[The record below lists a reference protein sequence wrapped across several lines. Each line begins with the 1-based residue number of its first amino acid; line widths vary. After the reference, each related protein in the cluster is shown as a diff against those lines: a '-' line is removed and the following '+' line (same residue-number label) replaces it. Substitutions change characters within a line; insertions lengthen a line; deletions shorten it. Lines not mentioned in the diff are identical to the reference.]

1 LPTFHQIGSVLSQE
15 QNLEFRA
22 PTRKPPLSTT
32 DESPELLPRRLI
44 FGDLDR
50 SVVRIG
56 RDGTRIAFRAPV
68 DGALGLWV
76 APINDIDN
84 ARPMTAATDR
94 NLGPWI
100 VWMHDDRHLVFF
112 RDQDGDENWRAWRLD
127 LETADVRPLTPG
139 PGVTCFI
146 QQSSRH
152 FPSELL
158 IAHNERDKRYF
169 DIYRVDVASGEST
182 LVQAN
187 EGFEGYF
194 TDQQLLV
201 RYAVRRAED
210 GDVEYMQRGTGGGWD
225 LFTRIGADDGM
236 ATRAIEISDDGREL
250 YWLDSRGRDTA
261 AVVAED
267 LEGGGMRVLAE
278 DQRADL
284 TTLLLDPVTQRP
296 VAAAAT
302 FERIRWQ
309 ALDPDYEEDFR
320 YLTRKSLGDLAITG
334 MSQDRRHWIVAYVYD
349 NAPLEYFHYDHDTRQ
364 ARRLF
369 SSMPALEGAPLVT
382 MEPVSIRAR
391 DGLEL
396 VSYLSRPRHARPGT
410 RLPMV
415 LLVHGGPWA
424 RDVWWL
430 YPEHQW
436 LANRGYAVLSVNF
449 RGSTGFG
456 KAFVNA
462 ANLEWAGKMHDDL
475 IDAVDWAVAADIADP
490 ARVAIMGT
498 SYGGYSALVA
508 LTFTPEKF
516 ACAVDI
522 VGISNLKTFL
532 NTIPDY
538 WAPWKSL
545 WKVRMG
551 DYTTEAGRRF
561 LEERSPLNRAD
572 RIVRPLLIG
581 QGAND
586 VRVKPSESE
595 QIVAAMQ
602 RHGIPVTYVYYPDEG
617 HGFRRPENRRSFA
630 AVAEAFL
637 ATHLGGRCEPVGDD
651 FNGSTIEFKAG
662 RELIPG
668 LH

>member
-1 LPTFHQIGSVLSQE
+1 
-15 QNLEFRA
+15 
-22 PTRKPPLSTT
+22 LSTT

>member
-1 LPTFHQIGSVLSQE
+1 LPTGG
-15 QNLEFRA
+15 
-22 PTRKPPLSTT
+22 
-32 DESPELLPRRLI
+32 ESPELLPRRLI

-50 SVVRIG
+50 SVVRIS

-68 DGALGLWV
+68 DGALSLWV
-76 APINDIDN
+76 APINDLDSG
-84 ARPMTAATDR
+84 RPMTAATDH

-112 RDQDGDENWRAWRLD
+112 RDEHGDENWRAWRLD
-127 LETADVRPLTPG
+127 LQTADVRPLTPG

-146 QQSSRH
+146 QQHSRH

-158 IAHNERDKRYF
+158 IGHNERDRRYF
-169 DIYRVDVASGEST
+169 DIYRVHVASGEST
-182 LVQAN
+182 LVEAN
-187 EGFEGYF
+187 EGFAGYF
-194 TDQQLLV
+194 TDQRFRV
-201 RYAVRRAED
+201 RYAVRREENGDIEYLQRDRD
-210 GDVEYMQRGTGGGWD
+210 GRWE
-225 LFTRIGADDGM
+225 LFTRIGVDDAK
-236 ATRAIEISDDGREL
+236 ATSAIEFSDDGREL

-261 AVVAED
+261 AALAQD
-267 LEGGGMRVLAE
+267 LESGTIRVLAE
-278 DQRADL
+278 DQRADF

-302 FERIRWQ
+302 FERTRWQ
-309 ALDPDYEEDFR
+309 VLDPDYEEDFG
-320 YLTRKSLGDLAITG
+320 YLTRRSSGDLAITG
-334 MSQDRRHWIVAYVYD
+334 ISQDRRNWIVAYLHD
-349 NAPLEYFHYDHDTRQ
+349 NAPLEYFHYDRDRKQ
-364 ARRLF
+364 AQRLF
-369 SSMPALEGAPLVT
+369 SQAPALEGAPLVT
-382 MEPVSIRAR
+382 MEPVSIPAR

-396 VSYLSRPRHARPGT
+396 VSYLSWPRNARLGT
-410 RLPMV
+410 RLPIV
-415 LLVHGGPWA
+415 LLVHGGPWS

-430 YPEHQW
+430 SPEHQW

-475 IDAVDWAVAADIADP
+475 IDAVDWAVAAGIADP
-490 ARVAIMGT
+490 DRVAIMGT
-498 SYGGYSALVA
+498 SYGGYSALVG

-522 VGISNLKTFL
+522 VGISNLVTFL
-532 NTIPDY
+532 NTIPEY
-538 WAPWKSL
+538 WTPWKSL

-586 VRVKPSESE
+586 VRVKTSESE

-602 RHGIPVTYVYYPDEG
+602 KHGIPVTYVYYPDEG

-651 FNGSTIEFKAG
+651 FNGSTIEFRAG
-662 RELIPG
+662 RELIPE
-668 LH
+668 LD